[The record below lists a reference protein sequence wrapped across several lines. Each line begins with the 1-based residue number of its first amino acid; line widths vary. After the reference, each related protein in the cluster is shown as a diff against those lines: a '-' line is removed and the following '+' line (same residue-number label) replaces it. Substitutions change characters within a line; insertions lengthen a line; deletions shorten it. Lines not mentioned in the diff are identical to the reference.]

1 MRYFYLEPFVVET
14 DISGHRVMI
23 SGPDAR
29 HIQKVLRLKPND
41 PIGLFDGLGVEYQG
55 KILSFTHTGVE
66 VEIIDRR
73 PVETESPT
81 RIVVAQGFLK
91 ETKMDGIVRQLTEL
105 GITGWIPFMAS
116 RSVARPDPNQLEKRM
131 IRWNAISQQAI
142 KQCRRGK
149 ALEIGETLTY
159 EQAIKTAGDFDV
171 KIAFWENEPRPLG
184 EIADAINK
192 NMVHS
197 VFVLL
202 GPEGGLTQEEIEL
215 ARDFGF
221 IAAGLGPRILRAE
234 TATLTACAL
243 VQFLFGDMGKKILT
257 ST

>member
-1 MRYFYLEPFVVET
+1 MRYFYLDPSSVSDVIAGSRAIIT
-14 DISGHRVMI
+14 GK
-23 SGPDAR
+23 DAH
-29 HIQKVLRLKPND
+29 HIQKVLRFTPGDL
-41 PIGLFDGLGVEYQG
+41 IGLFDGLGFEYHGRIQS
-55 KILSFTHTGVE
+55 LTHTGVA

-91 ETKMDGIVRQLTEL
+91 ETKMDDIIRQLTEL

-116 RSVARPDPNQLEKRM
+116 RSVARPDPKQLDKRM
-131 IRWNAISQQAI
+131 ARWNAISQQAI

-149 ALEIGETLTY
+149 ALEIGETRTY
-159 EQAIKTAGDFDV
+159 EQVIHMAGDFDV

-184 EIADAINK
+184 EIADSIAKNK
-192 NMVHS
+192 VHT
-197 VFVLL
+197 VLVLL
-202 GPEGGLTQEEIEL
+202 GPEGGLTQEEIQL
-215 ARDFGF
+215 ARNFGF